1 MLPWAQALHS
11 AEILARTGAAFLYR
25 YSQVVGASTARDKS
39 APGPATRPI
48 CAMRCTQP
56 DRRATATARAG
67 PPPSPAAGSRGPRH
81 GSRFSSEPECGPGG
95 CVLSEI
101 GIGEPTR
108 LRRCAHAARS
118 CPPAPP
124 GRAASARPPAP
135 VDSSRES
142 YSRWSDQCFFFFRI
156 LVEIHVWHVFKETI

>member
-1 MLPWAQALHS
+1 MHS

-67 PPPSPAAGSRGPRH
+67 PPSPAAGSRGPRH

-118 CPPAPP
+118 CPPRRRGGLPLRGHP
-124 GRAASARPPAP
+124 LLSTLRGSPT
-135 VDSSRES
+135 VDGPINV
-142 YSRWSDQCFFFFRI
+142 FFFFRI